1 MTFTE
6 PAFLPFLALVLPV
19 YWALGS
25 RRAQNRWLLAASLLF
40 YGWRTPWWLLLLIG
54 TAAVDYAT
62 ARGMARWP
70 TRRNA
75 MLAVSLVS
83 NLGLLGFF
91 KYLDFMV
98 ENLGALLDGL
108 GISHGLTPPGLPLPV
123 GISFF
128 TFQTMAYTI
137 DVWRR
142 ETEARRDAVD
152 YGTFVA
158 FFPQLVA
165 GPIERAEGLLAQI
178 EAHRRWDG
186 ERFVSGVGL
195 LVWGAVQK
203 LVVADNLALYVDR
216 VFALPNPPTPLV
228 AAATLGFSVQ
238 ILADFSG
245 YTDMARGLAQMMGFS
260 LLENFRAPYLA
271 NSPSDFW
278 RRWHISFSSWIQRYV
293 YIPLGGNR
301 EGAGRRAL
309 ATWLAMLASGLWH
322 GAAWHFVA
330 WGAFHAALL
339 TGWRAAARLIP
350 SAFSGSA
357 VGRVGAVCLMFL
369 ATQVGWLLFREPSM
383 KRILGYFSADPFAA
397 SWEEGVAA
405 VMLLGV
411 AVAGGLVLAMGGA
424 LRRRL
429 PGEALPM
436 PVRSSLWA
444 LGLLSIVVFA
454 RDQQQDFLYFQF

>member
-6 PAFLPFLALVLPV
+6 PAFLPFLAIVLPV
-19 YWALGS
+19 YWLLGG
-25 RRAQNRWLLAASLLF
+25 RRAQNRWLLLASLVF

-62 ARGMARWP
+62 ARGMERWP
-70 TRRNA
+70 ARKNA

-83 NLGLLGFF
+83 NLGLLGLF

-98 ENLGALLDGL
+98 ENLGALLDRL
-108 GISHGLTPPGLPLPV
+108 GIAHGLTPPGLPLPV

-128 TFQTMAYTI
+128 TFQTMAYTL
-137 DVWRR
+137 DVWRGQ
-142 ETEARRDAVD
+142 TAARRDGVD

-165 GPIERAEGLLAQI
+165 GPIERAQGLLAQI
-178 EAHRRWDG
+178 EANRRWET
-186 ERFVSGVGL
+186 ERFVGGVGL

-203 LVVADNLALYVDR
+203 LVVADNIALYVDR
-216 VFALPNPPTPLV
+216 IFALPDPSTPLV

-245 YTDMARGLAQMMGFS
+245 YTDMARGLARMMGFS

-271 NSPSDFW
+271 ASPSDFW
-278 RRWHISFSSWIQRYV
+278 RRWHISFSSWIQHYV
-293 YIPLGGNR
+293 YIPLGGAR
-301 EGAGRRAL
+301 QGAARRVL
-309 ATWLAMLASGLWH
+309 ATWVAMLASGLWH

-339 TGWRAAARLIP
+339 TGWRAAGSLVP

-357 VGRVGAVCLMFL
+357 AGRVGAVGLMFL

-383 KRILGYFSADPFAA
+383 GRILGYVSTNPFAA

-405 VMLLGV
+405 VMLLGI
-411 AVAGGLVLAMGGA
+411 AGAGGLLLALGGA
-424 LRRRL
+424 ARRRWPAAGVPL
-429 PGEALPM
+429 PL
-436 PVRSSLWA
+436 RSSLWA
-444 LGLLSIVVFA
+444 LGLLSIGVFA